1 MHLAPMPAPSK
12 STARSK
18 PKEPAPQKP
27 DIKLPPD
34 AIRAGKA
41 GSKPL
46 SEHLRKHEEKKK
58 RDDLAAKKGLPRK
71 AAAAIGAGAA
81 PPAGLPGGK
90 DRPRRAACQARRRP
104 RKKAADWRLWAAASS
119 GS

>member
-1 MHLAPMPAPSK
+1 MHLAPMPVPSK

-27 DIKLPPD
+27 DIRLPPD

-58 RDDLAAKKGLPRK
+58 RDDLAAKKGLPRT
-71 AAAAIGAGAA
+71 GAA
-81 PPAGLPGGK
+81 EIGEGVAPLAGLPGGK
-90 DRPRRAACQARRRP
+90 DRPRRGLP
-104 RKKAADWRLWAAASS
+104 SP
-119 GS
+119 